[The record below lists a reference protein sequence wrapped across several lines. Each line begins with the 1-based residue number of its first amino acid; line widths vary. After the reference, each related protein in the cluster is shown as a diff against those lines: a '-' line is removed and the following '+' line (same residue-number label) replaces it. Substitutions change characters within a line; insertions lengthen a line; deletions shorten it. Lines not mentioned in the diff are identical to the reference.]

1 MEEEKKKKKE
11 RKIPLKIQEID
22 VGDMLYHKEQ
32 ERPCGMVIKK
42 NRRDRRFVF
51 LDFEGSTLCFAVP
64 KGSKSDVVEIPFKV
78 YRVLGC
84 KLNKERE
91 CMRGGGESVMIEGH
105 PAISG
110 EYIKMFQTRVF
121 YSPNTN
127 LYLYPGHSKSTEW
140 RIGLEPEIYTRF
152 TKDKKKHLFRSM
164 HRVAFLKDSAKAEH
178 PADLGRSSNWE
189 SYVFDLPEFTTIK
202 RPEKQMFVDLT
213 FLPIESSLDDSPGG
227 TNLARYVWKRASEL
241 FPGVGICDQ
250 ENDGFE
256 ETDVF
261 QGQLGT
267 CYVLS
272 CMSSLAR
279 SDVGKKLLRH
289 MFRHNDSLT
298 KQSVDGKYI
307 VELHVF
313 GVQKVVVDDFIP
325 CVLDL
330 ETSKY
335 KPAFTYVMS
344 FLRLSCN
351 NHSLLSLLKVTLF
364 NQIRNYLTRTSHS
377 NTGTRKVETSFG
389 RCLSRRL

>member
-1 MEEEKKKKKE
+1 MEEKKKKKKKK

-178 PADLGRSSNWE
+178 PADLGKSSNWE

-279 SDVGKKLLRH
+279 SKVGKELLRH

-351 NHSLLSLLKVTLF
+351 NHS
-364 NQIRNYLTRTSHS
+364 
-377 NTGTRKVETSFG
+377 
-389 RCLSRRL
+389 